1 MTEDFKVSITG
12 DIAGLKKAVG
22 EAEKELSA
30 FASKSREL
38 KTAIAENTAIS
49 RGYDQAINELK
60 KSFKSGAISQSQFKE
75 GLNALKRDEK
85 ETTIET
91 ARLRTELINLNREQ
105 AGLAKVTPDLTRA
118 TAGFNKTN
126 ANATNTMMEF
136 SRVVQDAPYGIRG
149 VANNIQQL
157 VGNFGYLSK
166 SAGGAKAA
174 FSAMAASL
182 AGPAGILLA
191 VSLVT
196 SLLVQYG
203 DKLFKSST
211 EAEKLAE
218 KQEKLTK
225 SLEEYEKGLKSVTRA
240 QLDGARNSS
249 DELTTLSLLKSQLDN
264 TNLSNEKRLE
274 AFDELKNKYPTYL
287 SNVTK
292 EDSLIGGLDE
302 KYDQLATAILNKAKA
317 QAAAEII
324 SDNYKKILLLQ
335 LKLEEDSTKLGNT
348 AIANNERNNELK
360 AKGALITSSEAE
372 ESQRS
377 QKRYDKALKTAKD
390 TANEI
395 ISLQTEAKKLTQYID
410 AQGGIIPLNFDKE
423 KVGKTDPI
431 RLPVEIVLASPLKAL
446 NETEQLL
453 KDKFGRPI
461 PSDQFKLL
469 DNLPLVVGETNSQIA
484 YLLNDLQN
492 SLPNGLF
499 GNLTEMSLQQL
510 QAFSENFKKTAEY
523 IKVIEKG
530 IEMAVSD
537 MAFALGKSIAEGDN
551 VFEALGSSLL
561 GSLGG
566 ILIQLGEMAIAV
578 GIGLQAIQSALA
590 SLNPFLAIAAGVGLI
605 ALGSFFTSKSA
616 EIGAFAGGGIV
627 GGGSFN
633 GDKVP
638 AFVNSGEM
646 ILNGRQQGNLFDI
659 LDGNLRRL
667 SAPAQNAM
675 VQVSGEL
682 RGSTILLANA
692 RAEKNNSR
700 FYGRK

>member
-118 TAGFNKTN
+118 TAGFNRTSS
-126 ANATNTMMEF
+126 NATNTMMEF

-166 SAGGAKAA
+166 ASGGASNA
-174 FSAMAASL
+174 FKAMASSL
-182 AGPAGILLA
+182 MGPAGILLA

-203 DKLFKSST
+203 DALLKSISGTEDAKVANDRLNDALREQLGLRKLLKDEIDVAT
-211 EAEKLAE
+211 RIAVAEAKLAGKNE
-218 KQEKLTK
+218 QQQYDVKKKFSEANIAILESEYKEATKRYRSFHNKNMNLKSRGEDEITELVDESRKGQLEIQKELNDAKAQLYLDDLT
-225 SLEEYEKGLKSVTRA
+225 EQIRVREKGLKA
-240 QLDGARNSS
+240 
-249 DELTTLSLLKSQLDN
+249 
-264 TNLSNEKRLE
+264 
-274 AFDELKNKYPTYL
+274 
-287 SNVTK
+287 
-292 EDSLIGGLDE
+292 
-302 KYDQLATAILNKAKA
+302 
-317 QAAAEII
+317 
-324 SDNYKKILLLQ
+324 
-335 LKLEEDSTKLGNT
+335 
-348 AIANNERNNELK
+348 
-360 AKGALITSSEAE
+360 
-372 ESQRS
+372 
-377 QKRYDKALKTAKD
+377 
-390 TANEI
+390 
-395 ISLQTEAKKLTQYID
+395 
-410 AQGGIIPLNFDKE
+410 DKE
-423 KVGKTDPI
+423 QPI
-431 RLPVEIVLASPLKAL
+431 RLPVEIVLASPLKGL

-453 KDKFGRPI
+453 KDTFGRPI
-461 PSDQFKLL
+461 PSNQFKLL
-469 DNLPLVVGETNSQIA
+469 DNLPIVVGEINSQIA
-484 YLLNDLQN
+484 YILDDLKDRV
-492 SLPNGLF
+492 PKDLF
-499 GNLTEMSLQQL
+499 GNLTSLSLEQLTQFQNKLGETEQVAYIFNDALGAGFNALGNQIASSLATGNAVLDALVSSLINSLTSIATALIQQ
-510 QAFSENFKKTAEY
+510 AIT
-523 IKVIEKG
+523 EKLISAQVLATNLAKSNANG
-530 IEMAVSD
+530 ITIATSAAAAMGPAGIVALPGLLASQLALINS
-537 MAFALGKSIAEGDN
+537 AFAG
-551 VFEALGSSLL
+551 
-561 GSLGG
+561 
-566 ILIQLGEMAIAV
+566 IAV
-578 GIGLQAIQSALA
+578 A
-590 SLNPFLAIAAGVGLI
+590 
-605 ALGSFFTSKSA
+605 
-616 EIGAFAGGGIV
+616 GAFAGGGIV
-627 GGGSFN
+627 GGGSYS
-633 GDKVP
+633 GDRMQ
-638 AFVNSGEM
+638 AYVNSGEM